1 VEISRVR
8 VLVIGG
14 TGFLGSHLV
23 PKLLSRGHEVT
34 VVTRRESEISRL
46 EESGVAGILGD
57 LMEPDALLSSLT
69 PQDVVVFMAMP
80 LEFGRM
86 SKKKFREVKRRT
98 TMFVSTS
105 LAVGE
110 ELSCPVIMTLGTSYR
125 TGPGEV
131 ADESWPIERFGLTKA
146 GEGVDRLIAD
156 ANEKGSPSLIRM
168 IPGQI
173 YGPGGQ
179 FMEIYRRMKSGRFGI
194 VGTGANRIPR
204 VHVEDCAEA
213 YALAIDRMPV
223 GESYILADDTP
234 VSMREF
240 TEFMAECM
248 NMSKIRTIP
257 AFLARLVLG
266 KELIETMKMD
276 CVVSN
281 EKAKRELGWQ
291 LRYPSFREGLKETM
305 SQILLDEPH

>member
-1 VEISRVR
+1 VEKGTVR

-14 TGFLGSHLV
+14 TGFLGSYLV
-23 PKLLSRGHEVT
+23 PKLLSRRHEVT

-46 EESGVAGILGD
+46 EERGVAGILGD
-57 LMEPDALLSSLT
+57 LMEPESLLSSLT
-69 PQDVVVFMAMP
+69 PQDVAIFMAMP

-110 ELSCPVIMTLGTSYR
+110 ELSCPLIMTLGTSYR

-146 GEGVDRLIAD
+146 GTGVDRLLAEAI
-156 ANEKGSPSLIRM
+156 EKGSPPLIQM

-194 VGTGANRIPR
+194 VGEGANRIPR

-213 YALAIDRMPV
+213 YALAIDKMPV

-248 NMSKIRTIP
+248 NMTKVRKIP
-257 AFLARLVLG
+257 KFFARLVLG
-266 KELIETMKMD
+266 KALIETMEMD

-291 LRYPSFREGLKETM
+291 LKYPSFREGLRDTIGE
-305 SQILLDEPH
+305 IIARADA

>member
-1 VEISRVR
+1 LEIGRVR

-23 PKLLSRGHEVT
+23 PKLLWRGHDIT

-46 EESGVAGILGD
+46 EERGVTGILGD
-57 LMEPDALLSSLT
+57 LLEPEALLSSLT
-69 PQDVVVFMAMP
+69 PQDVAVFMAMP

-86 SKKKFREVKRRT
+86 SKKKFKEVTHRT
-98 TMFVSTS
+98 TKFVSTS

-110 ELSCPVIMTLGTSYR
+110 ELSCPVVITLGTSYR
-125 TGPGEV
+125 TGSGEI

-146 GEGVDRLIAD
+146 GAGVDPLIAQ
-156 ANEKGSPSLIRM
+156 AIEKGSPPLIRM

-179 FMEIYRRMKSGRFGI
+179 FMQMYEMMKSGKMGIFGK
-194 VGTGANRIPR
+194 GTNRIPR

-213 YALAIDRMPV
+213 YALAIDKMPV

-234 VSMREF
+234 CTMREF
-240 TEFMAECM
+240 TEYMGECM
-248 NMSKIRTIP
+248 GISKIRTIP
-257 AFLARLVLG
+257 TFFARLVIG
-266 KELIETMKMD
+266 KELLETMKMD

-281 EKAKRELGWQ
+281 EKAKRELGWE
-291 LRYPSFREGLKETM
+291 LRYPSFREGLRDTI
-305 SQILLDEPH
+305 SQIETVAES